1 MLASE
6 HLRRK
11 LPTRPC
17 YGEEQAAAD
26 TFIVMN
32 VTSSDVGANVS
43 EASECVC
50 YDKDTD
56 KWGPLVCERGRE
68 LSGIDGE

>member
-1 MLASE
+1 
-6 HLRRK
+6 
-11 LPTRPC
+11 
-17 YGEEQAAAD
+17 
-26 TFIVMN
+26 MN